1 MKRRFKH
8 SCFPVNIAKCLRTAF
23 LIEHLRISPYSVR
36 MWENAD
42 HDNFECGK
50 FLRSGGQKISN
61 RKCKKISN
69 RHNLGRHFVTK
80 CMCLFYFFMFL
91 SVFLIFFGSF
101 AVSYINNIILIT
113 IFIEWYKRFGKYN
126 FFKLLKFSTIQ
137 NNSAISQFVRFFK
150 DFSQLCLKT
159 LVYQNMQSYTR
170 LICDIIK
177 MVSLECQCDLLKRKC

>member
-8 SCFPVNIAKCLRTAF
+8 SCFPVNIAKFLRTAF

-42 HDNFECGK
+42 QNNFECGK

-80 CMCLFYFFMFL
+80 CMSLLPFYVSFCLSDF
-91 SVFLIFFGSF
+91 FFGSF

-113 IFIEWYKRFGKYN
+113 IFIEWYKGFGKYN
-126 FFKLLKFSTIQ
+126 SFKLLKFSTIQ
-137 NNSAISQFVRFFK
+137 NNLAISQFVRFFK
-150 DFSQLCLKT
+150 DFSQFCLKT
-159 LVYQNMQSYTR
+159 LVYQNMHKVIPGSFVT
-170 LICDIIK
+170 
-177 MVSLECQCDLLKRKC
+177 

>member
-1 MKRRFKH
+1 MFFIIVVLKNFPIFTGEHLCCSLFFNKVAGSQVCNFMKRRFKH

-91 SVFLIFFGSF
+91 SVFLIFFW
-101 AVSYINNIILIT
+101 IICGIL
-113 IFIEWYKRFGKYN
+113 YK
-126 FFKLLKFSTIQ
+126 
-137 NNSAISQFVRFFK
+137 
-150 DFSQLCLKT
+150 
-159 LVYQNMQSYTR
+159 
-170 LICDIIK
+170 
-177 MVSLECQCDLLKRKC
+177 